1 MSMKKTLKILSY
13 LKNKY
18 IVAIL
23 VFLFL
28 MFFYDRN
35 DFFVQIQRKKELS
48 SLEKS
53 KTFYQT
59 EIEKTQQELN
69 NLENN
74 PASLEKYAR
83 ENLFMKRDN
92 EEVFIVDSIN
102 PKEKEK

>member
-1 MSMKKTLKILSY
+1 MKKALKILSY

-18 IVAIL
+18 IVAVL

-48 SLEKS
+48 TLEKS
-53 KTFYQT
+53 KAFYQS
-59 EIEKTQQELN
+59 EIEKTKQELN
-69 NLENN
+69 NLESN
-74 PASLEKYAR
+74 PVSLEKYAR

-92 EEVFIVDSIN
+92 EDVFIVDST
-102 PKEKEK
+102 KSKGK